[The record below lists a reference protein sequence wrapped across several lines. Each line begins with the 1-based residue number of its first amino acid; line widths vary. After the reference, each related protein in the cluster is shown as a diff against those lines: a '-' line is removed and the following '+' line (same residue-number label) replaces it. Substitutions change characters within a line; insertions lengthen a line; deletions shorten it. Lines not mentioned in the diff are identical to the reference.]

1 MSFTLLKS
9 IITSN
14 DLRIRLKHY
23 IAHES
28 AIFSIVDL
36 LYGVSQTPVDPQP
49 IEGKKQ
55 ERAEL
60 EEYFLLVH
68 QIDSVK

>member
-14 DLRIRLKHY
+14 DLRIRLKHH
-23 IAHES
+23 IAHP
-28 AIFSIVDL
+28 ATIFSVVDL
-36 LYGVSQTPVDPQP
+36 LHGVSQTQVDPQP

-55 ERAEL
+55 ERTEP
-60 EEYFLLVH
+60 EDYFLLVH
-68 QIDSVK
+68 